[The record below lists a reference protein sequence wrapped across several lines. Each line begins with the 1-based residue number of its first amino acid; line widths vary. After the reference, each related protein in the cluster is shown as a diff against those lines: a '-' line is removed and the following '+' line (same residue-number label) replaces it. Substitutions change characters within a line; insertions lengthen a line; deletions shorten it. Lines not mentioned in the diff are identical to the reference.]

1 MSGTTQS
8 QVLIERDAALPIVHV
23 GISSLS
29 GGAHDPPGFE
39 GLTRLSGR
47 LMRRTAGGRTADEVD
62 NLVDRIGASV
72 GVDTGTGS
80 TTLSGSVLKRSAD
93 TYLEL
98 LKDTLTAPGLHADE
112 LERLKR
118 ETLAELTEV
127 LDNDRQLAR
136 RWFLRGVFE
145 GHLYGRT
152 LVGNKPSLERIGVA
166 DIQRTLAEQLVRG
179 NMIFS
184 FAGDIDPDQATRGVQ
199 AISKGLADKPALHDP
214 VVEPRPR
221 QGRHLI
227 FVDKPDRTQ
236 TQIMIGNVGSHP
248 KDHDYTALHVA
259 NTVFGGTFTS
269 RLSREVRGK
278 RGWSYGAYAS
288 LAYERHRQTF
298 SLYTFPKADDA
309 GPCLAL
315 ELELL
320 EAWHRDGITADEL
333 GWVQQYLTRSHAFDR
348 DTTSKRIGLKLDE
361 LLNDLPPGY
370 YASYV
375 PSIQAVTQAQ
385 ANEAVQRRITP
396 KDLVIVVVGT
406 HADIG
411 GAVRDSIPDLA
422 SETVVPFDTP

>member
-1 MSGTTQS
+1 VSSLTEAQLLM
-8 QVLIERDAALPIVHV
+8 ERDPALPIVHV
-23 GISSLS
+23 GISTLS
-29 GGAHDPPGFE
+29 GGAYDPPGLE

-72 GVDTGTGS
+72 GIDSGTGS
-80 TTLSGSVLKRSAD
+80 TTISGSVLKRSAD

-98 LKDTLTAPGLHADE
+98 LKETLTAPGLFADE

-127 LDNDRQLAR
+127 LDNDRSLAR

-145 GHLYGRT
+145 SHLYGRT
-152 LVGNKPSLERIGVA
+152 LVGNKASLERVGVD
-166 DIQRTLAEQLVRG
+166 DIKRHLSELLVRG
-179 NMIFS
+179 NLIFS
-184 FAGDIDPDQATRGVQ
+184 FAGDIDPDQATRGAQVI
-199 AISKGLADKPALHDP
+199 AKALAAKPALPDP

-236 TQIMIGNVGSHP
+236 TQIMLGNVGSHP
-248 KDHDYTALHVA
+248 NDADYTALHVA

-309 GPCLAL
+309 GPCIAL

-320 EAWHRDGITADEL
+320 EAWHEDGISADEL
-333 GWVQQYLTRSHAFDR
+333 DWVQQYLTRSHAFDR

-361 LLNDLPPGY
+361 LLNDLPRGY
-370 YASYV
+370 YGNYV
-375 PSIQAVTQAQ
+375 SSIHAVTRAQ
-385 ANEAVQRRITP
+385 ANEAVQRRISP